1 VITLGHGDIVN
12 IDGQPVQLM
21 STPEDMGGGVWAIT
35 YRTKAGGSIY
45 HGRADI
51 QDINE
56 MKETKR

>member
-1 VITLGHGDIVN
+1 
-12 IDGQPVQLM
+12 M

-35 YRTKAGGSIY
+35 YRTKAGGSLY